1 MIAPIMAG
9 SALWR
14 GVERA
19 VNQGLRGSRDALDRA
34 RSKAR
39 ELGER
44 GALRLDLL
52 QLERQRTR
60 LLEELGALIHDRLGV
75 QGQATVSRGTAGVRD
90 LLLQID
96 DVAGRCA
103 EKRAAL
109 EQLASQS
116 VAAPGAREA
125 GGSEASPPEAGGQAE
140 DAGGQGPAGGPMTK
154 DEKNDAERLTDA
166 SDRV

>member
-1 MIAPIMAG
+1 MAG

-19 VNQGLRGSRDALDRA
+19 VNQGLKGSRDALDRA

-52 QLERQRTR
+52 QLERQRGR
-60 LLEELGALIHDRLGV
+60 LLEELGALIHDRLGS
-75 QGQATVSRGTAGVRD
+75 QGQATVSRGTPGVKD
-90 LLLQID
+90 LMMQID

-103 EKRAAL
+103 AKRAAL
-109 EQLASQS
+109 EQLAAQS
-116 VAAPGAREA
+116 AAGQSAAGQEA
-125 GGSEASPPEAGGQAE
+125 AG
-140 DAGGQGPAGGPMTK
+140 GPAGESMTK
-154 DEKNDAERLTDA
+154 DEKNDAERLTDPI
-166 SDRV
+166 DHV

>member
-1 MIAPIMAG
+1 MVAPIMAG

-75 QGQATVSRGTAGVRD
+75 QGQATVSRGTAGVKD

-116 VAAPGAREA
+116 AAAPGAREA
-125 GGSEASPPEAGGQAE
+125 GGPEASPPEAGGQAE
-140 DAGGQGPAGGPMTK
+140 DAGGQGPADGPMTK

>member
-1 MIAPIMAG
+1 MAG

-52 QLERQRTR
+52 QLERQRGR
-60 LLEELGALIHDRLGV
+60 LLQELGALVHDRLGA
-75 QGQATVSRGTAGVRD
+75 QGQAAVSRVADGVKD

-96 DVAGRCA
+96 DVTERCA

-109 EQLASQS
+109 EQLAAQN
-116 VAAPGAREA
+116 AAAGPGAASPEA
-125 GGSEASPPEAGGQAE
+125 NGPEASGEPVE
-140 DAGGQGPAGGPMTK
+140 GPSGGPNTK
-154 DEKNDAERLTDA
+154 DEKNDAGRLTDA

>member
-1 MIAPIMAG
+1 MPS

-19 VNQGLRGSRDALDRA
+19 VNQGLKGSRDALDRA

-60 LLEELGALIHDRLGV
+60 LLEELGTLIHERLGA
-75 QGQATVSRGTAGVRD
+75 QGQATVSRRTRGVKD
-90 LLLQID
+90 LLVQID
-96 DVAGRCA
+96 NLSVRCRD
-103 EKRAAL
+103 KQAAL
-109 EQLASQS
+109 EELVDQGISEELMKK
-116 VAAPGAREA
+116 EA
-125 GGSEASPPEAGGQAE
+125 KTSP
-140 DAGGQGPAGGPMTK
+140 
-154 DEKNDAERLTDA
+154 ERLTDPTDHA
-166 SDRV
+166 

>member
-75 QGQATVSRGTAGVRD
+75 QGQATVSRGTAGVKD

-116 VAAPGAREA
+116 AAAPGAREA
-125 GGSEASPPEAGGQAE
+125 GGPEVSPPEADGQAE

>member
-1 MIAPIMAG
+1 MAG

-52 QLERQRTR
+52 QLERQRGR
-60 LLEELGALIHDRLGV
+60 LLQELGALVHDRLGA
-75 QGQATVSRGTAGVRD
+75 QGQAEVSRGADGVKD

-96 DVAGRCA
+96 DVTERCA

-109 EQLASQS
+109 EQLAAQH
-116 VAAPGAREA
+116 AAAGPGA
-125 GGSEASPPEAGGQAE
+125 GSPGASGPEAGGKPVE
-140 DAGGQGPAGGPMTK
+140 GPSGGPNTK
-154 DEKNDAERLTDA
+154 DEKNDAGRLTDA

>member
-1 MIAPIMAG
+1 MAG

-52 QLERQRTR
+52 QLERQRGR
-60 LLEELGALIHDRLGV
+60 LLQELGALVHDRLGA
-75 QGQATVSRGTAGVRD
+75 QGQAAVSRGADGVKD

-96 DVAGRCA
+96 DVTERCA

-109 EQLASQS
+109 EQLAAQN
-116 VAAPGAREA
+116 AAPGPGAASPGSGGPGSGGPEASGLGA
-125 GGSEASPPEAGGQAE
+125 GGEPVE
-140 DAGGQGPAGGPMTK
+140 GPSGGPNTK
-154 DEKNDAERLTDA
+154 DEKNDAGRLTDA

>member
-1 MIAPIMAG
+1 MAG

-52 QLERQRTR
+52 QLERQRGR
-60 LLEELGALIHDRLGV
+60 LLQELGALVHDRLGA
-75 QGQATVSRGTAGVRD
+75 QGQAAVSRGADGVKD

-96 DVAGRCA
+96 DVTERCA

-109 EQLASQS
+109 EQLAAQN
-116 VAAPGAREA
+116 AAGPGA
-125 GGSEASPPEAGGQAE
+125 GSPEAGGPG
-140 DAGGQGPAGGPMTK
+140 AGGKPVDGPSGGPNTK
-154 DEKNDAERLTDA
+154 DEKNDAGRLTDA
-166 SDRV
+166 GDRV

>member
-1 MIAPIMAG
+1 MAG

-52 QLERQRTR
+52 QLERQRGR
-60 LLEELGALIHDRLGV
+60 LLQELGALVHDRLGA
-75 QGQATVSRGTAGVRD
+75 QGQAAVSRGADGVKD

-96 DVAGRCA
+96 DVTERCA
-103 EKRAAL
+103 EKRAAI
-109 EQLASQS
+109 EQLAAQN
-116 VAAPGAREA
+116 AAGPGAA
-125 GGSEASPPEAGGQAE
+125 SSGSGSPEASGPGASGPEAGGKPVE
-140 DAGGQGPAGGPMTK
+140 GPSGRPNTK
-154 DEKNDAERLTDA
+154 DEKNDAGRLTDA